1 MDEYFHILYESLGL
15 KGKGPAGSAMEMGE
29 EVYAAVALR
38 TTALN
43 FAQKTPISGLLQN
56 YLSIIAVDGYLV
68 TVIDD

>member
-43 FAQKTPISGLLQN
+43 FAQKTPISGLL
-56 YLSIIAVDGYLV
+56 
-68 TVIDD
+68 